1 MNENQS
7 LTGDDDVEAH
17 RHSQYSGADAETPEG
32 DDVEGHK
39 WRPGGADAE
48 TPEGDD
54 TEGHIYIQTPD
65 GPKA

>member
-7 LTGDDDVEAH
+7 LTGD
-17 RHSQYSGADAETPEG
+17 

-54 TEGHIYIQTPD
+54 VEGHVYIRTPD

>member
-7 LTGDDDVEAH
+7 LTGDDDVEGDK
-17 RHSQYSGADAETPEG
+17 RSVYS
-32 DDVEGHK
+32 
-39 WRPGGADAE
+39 GADAE

>member
-7 LTGDDDVEAH
+7 LTGDDDVEGH
-17 RHSQYSGADAETPEG
+17 RFSRADAETPEG
-32 DDVEGHK
+32 DDVEGHMR
-39 WRPGGADAE
+39 RPGGADAE